1 MSGFE
6 AVTLENIAIGLG
18 GAALLGGLIGVQRQ
32 VTGKAAG
39 FRTHLLVAVGSCAF
53 TEASRLTND
62 TRIAAGI
69 ITGIGFLG
77 AGAIVREGATP
88 HGLTTA
94 ASVWCSAAVGLAMG
108 FGATNSYALAVMTT
122 VLVLA
127 ALSSSDAFF
136 EQLVPPHESIE
147 ICVTYDADA
156 LAPEDVAGLLRTD
169 GIHVKKSA
177 NISIVR
183 EELKRYARWHVTL
196 RSKHGARIRAKLIE
210 LSKNPSIRA
219 IETERTPNQ

>member
-1 MSGFE
+1 MSGFD
-6 AVTLENIAIGLG
+6 AVTLEGIATGLA

-53 TEASRLTND
+53 TEASRLAGD

-108 FGATNSYALAVMTT
+108 FGGTASYELAGITT
-122 VLVLA
+122 VLVLL
-127 ALSSSDAFF
+127 ALASSDAFF
-136 EQLVPPHESIE
+136 ERLVPPHESVE

-156 LAPEDVAGLLRTD
+156 LRPEDVFGLLHAD

-183 EELKRYARWHVTL
+183 EDLKRYARWHVTL
-196 RSKHGARIRAKLIE
+196 RSKHGTRVREKLIE
-210 LSKNPSIRA
+210 LSKNPSVRA